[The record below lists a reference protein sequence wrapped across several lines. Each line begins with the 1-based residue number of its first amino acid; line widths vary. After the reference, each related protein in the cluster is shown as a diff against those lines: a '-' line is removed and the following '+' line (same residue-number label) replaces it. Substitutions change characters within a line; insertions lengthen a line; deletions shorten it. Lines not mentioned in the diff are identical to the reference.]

1 MGWVGEPNLPE
12 FYVSFRSQRRKQ
24 MKKTVAIVVLVAAVL
39 AAMIPGVFAFPSGT
53 WVSGV
58 TVANLDD
65 QDSAAI
71 AITFYN
77 QNGSIALD
85 FDGGTIDPS
94 GAKTWYL
101 PSHVPGLPDGFI
113 GSAVVSSDRQVAA
126 IVNTQLPSGS
136 NPARVGTSVGVGEPA
151 QTIYATQVMKNYYG
165 WNSYCA
171 VQNAGAD
178 AYSVDAYYYDSAGN
192 QVDTDSQLIEA
203 YASFLFDQSTDAE
216 LPSGV
221 FSAKFVGDASHPLAV
236 ICNFYNTG
244 AGASTSQ
251 FHSYNGIA
259 EGGQTLYIPR
269 VVKDYYS
276 YQSGLKVQNVGT
288 EALDVTVT
296 YNFGG
301 GNYTQVSPSIGPGQ
315 AWGPYMGDPAQ
326 LPPSMG
332 GVSGSGSAVVQVN
345 SPNANKAIIAT
356 VNEDNRVNPAGRGV
370 TYEAALGT
378 EASGTLIFPQVTS
391 EYYGYSSGI
400 QVAKVQAGTSTCQA
414 CYSASGPVA
423 AFCDPFSLT
432 DANPSWSQFAPD
444 ASGMLAGNA
453 NDNYNGAVTVSCTG
467 AEVIGIANLSFR
479 YDRDPRYGN
488 ILGDSFT
495 TARGINK

>member
-1 MGWVGEPNLPE
+1 
-12 FYVSFRSQRRKQ
+12 
-24 MKKTVAIVVLVAAVL
+24 MKKSVAIVVLVAAVL
-39 AAMIPGVFAFPSGT
+39 AAMVSGVFAFPAGT

-65 QDSAAI
+65 QDSATI

-77 QNGSIALD
+77 QDGSIALD
-85 FDGGTIDPS
+85 FDGGTIGAS

-101 PSHVPGLPDGFI
+101 PSHIPGLPTSFI

-136 NPARVGTSVGVGEPA
+136 NPTRVGTSVGVGEPA
-151 QTIYATQVMKNYYG
+151 PTIYATQVMKNYYG

-178 AYSVDAYYYDSAGN
+178 AYAVQAFYYSTTGALVDS
-192 QVDTDSQLIEA
+192 DSQSIA
-203 YASFLFDQSTDAE
+203 PYASYLFDQSIDSE
-216 LPSGV
+216 LSAGV
-221 FSAKFVGDASHPLAV
+221 YSAKFVGDTSHPLAV
-236 ICNFYNTG
+236 VCNFYN
-244 AGASTSQ
+244 AGTDASTSQ

-259 EGGQTLYIPR
+259 EGGSTLYIPR

-288 EALDVTVT
+288 EALNVTVT

-301 GNYTQVSPSIGPGQ
+301 SSYQQTSPNIGPGQ
-315 AWGPYMGDPAQ
+315 AWGPYMGDPTQ
-326 LPPSMG
+326 LPPSMAS
-332 GVSGSGSAVVQVN
+332 VSGSGSAVVQVN
-345 SPNANKAIIAT
+345 SPTANKAIIAT

-370 TYEAALGT
+370 TYEAALAA
-378 EASGTLIFPQVTS
+378 EASGILIFPQVTS
-391 EYYGYSSGI
+391 EYYGYSSGV
-400 QVAKVQAGTSTCQA
+400 QVAKVEAGTSSCQA
-414 CYSASGPVA
+414 CYSAMGSVA
-423 AFCDPFSLT
+423 AFCDSFSLSDT
-432 DANPSWSQFAPD
+432 APSWSQFAPN
-444 ASGMLAGNA
+444 ASGMVAGTA
-453 NDNYNGAVTVSCTG
+453 NDNYNGAVTVTCTG
-467 AEVIGIANLSFR
+467 AKVIGIANLSFR

-488 ILGDSFT
+488 VLGDSFT